1 MIANKLKKIEYLK
14 FPSLEGR
21 RGGSIN
27 KNIQFFEFHRLYG
40 QTLIKSF
47 LIYRPEP
54 IAVKGLLRHIFSTIL
69 VMK

>member
-40 QTLIKSF
+40 QTLITQIEQNF
-47 LIYRPEP
+47 IP
-54 IAVKGLLRHIFSTIL
+54 FS
-69 VMK
+69 VNQ

>member
-40 QTLIKSF
+40 QTLIND
-47 LIYRPEP
+47 E
-54 IAVKGLLRHIFSTIL
+54 
-69 VMK
+69 M

>member
-40 QTLIKSF
+40 QTLF
-47 LIYRPEP
+47 NQL
-54 IAVKGLLRHIFSTIL
+54 TIDQL
-69 VMK
+69 TRDYLTNDY

>member
-40 QTLIKSF
+40 QTLSQSKS
-47 LIYRPEP
+47 LS
-54 IAVKGLLRHIFSTIL
+54 LIL
-69 VMK
+69 VLNIPS